1 MDAASFLGEKVIAA
15 GREKSTYPKKTL
27 AVA

>member
-1 MDAASFLGEKVIAA
+1 MSAASFLGEK
-15 GREKSTYPKKTL
+15 GYHGGEGESTYPKKTL